1 MEEKEYWTETSRYK
15 TLREFTFYPPNK
27 LEVICQDVLYCSF
40 GGHPDYLTSI
50 DPDGGPYLC
59 VGGKR
64 NSYKII
70 KIVSHKF
77 NEKNNK
83 ILKIVLEVIKIEN

>member
-1 MEEKEYWTETSRYK
+1 MDEKEYWTETSRYN
-15 TLREFTFYPPNK
+15 TLREFTFIQPNQ
-27 LEVICQDVLYCSF
+27 LEVICHDVLYCSF

-59 VGGKR
+59 IGGQY

-70 KIVSHKF
+70 KILSHKF
-77 NEKNNK
+77 YGKNNK
-83 ILKIVLEVIKIEN
+83 TLKILLEVQKME